1 MTSAITPWQSG
12 SMVSGNRSIADVQ
25 TIHASIQEALNRSG
39 YGELRGVDLD
49 CEGSA
54 VTISGRLPTFYL
66 KQLVQS
72 IALAAP
78 GVEQVKNEV
87 HVC

>member
-1 MTSAITPWQSG
+1 MNPFTPWQSG
-12 SMVSGNRSIADVQ
+12 SIVSGSRSIAVVQ

-49 CEGSA
+49 CEGNS
-54 VTISGRLPTFYL
+54 VTISGCLPTFYL

-78 GVEQVKNEV
+78 GVEQVNNNV

>member
-1 MTSAITPWQSG
+1 
-12 SMVSGNRSIADVQ
+12 MVSKNRSIAYMQ
-25 TIHASIQEALNRSG
+25 TIHTSIQEALSRSG

-49 CEGSA
+49 CEGNA